1 MGETS
6 FETHNP
12 PVSLKEILTRCG
24 QPVSEEQG
32 WALLY
37 QGSSRMIPLGW
48 GFGGLQAPLL
58 RGPETILI
66 HQDGSLTFVAG
77 SNPDSY
83 RNPQPETKIVEC
95 LGLVVYKALDW
106 GLHLDV
112 ERDLSLSLEGLLRQM
127 FRLEE
132 DERQET
138 CTLAGIIKICEERL
152 FVPSEA
158 ANHYQN
164 VCRAL
169 YEEHIELCKLL
180 LTIRSD
186 RENLKKMETEDLWED
201 VTKMDTANYGAY
213 SWNDVIKELKR
224 GVRLQPTSERRYKM
238 LPVQRELFPY
248 ELLMDD
254 IKCKRYAL
262 RKVQVDAKNKTP
274 EDQSL
279 NCVQL
284 QRSLK
289 QASDRK
295 LKDQCHKE
303 LSLHE
308 LLMNEIKSGKRPW
321 SASTEANAD
330 RDRSKIRRSLVFH
343 CDDSLYAEVIQKHK
357 GLDDKNNTKQ
367 QFTVDPINANLFEE
381 GSWPSACGSETTSD
395 SRLSEYMSSST
406 SSTPSP
412 TPSRKA
418 IIPELDMDLTFVPVL
433 TSSQVDLKTNSIL
446 SVKMLGT
453 SHQRSKS
460 LGSSPWSEDSIL
472 HCRRHPTIAELI
484 PVRQAMIKSEMVDF
498 KRNEDN
504 TMFSRSRM
512 SMPFKQCL
520 YLPVSFLKTVILTG
534 HASQVS
540 KTWQFYQATQQ
551 WDLSSVPLV
560 FEPYEM
566 EEVPYHRKAMKSWFT
581 LLTCIKCEEY
591 LLEIIIQKQ
600 QNNSLTPESR
610 SRSTSESF

>member
-201 VTKMDTANYGAY
+201 VTKMDTANYG
-213 SWNDVIKELKR
+213 
-224 GVRLQPTSERRYKM
+224 
-238 LPVQRELFPY
+238 
-248 ELLMDD
+248 
-254 IKCKRYAL
+254 
-262 RKVQVDAKNKTP
+262 VDAKNKTP

-504 TMFSRSRM
+504 TMFSRSRVCSSCHKRRLFFTWPCNCQICDRVICPDCCMEM